1 MTSRE
6 RFLAAVRGE
15 VLDRPPMWLMR
26 QAGRYL
32 PEYRAL
38 KQKHD
43 FLTLAKTPALATEVT
58 LQPIRRYG
66 FDAAIIFSD
75 ILVIPEAMGQPYHFR
90 DQGGIGMDYALE
102 TAAQIDA
109 LTPEAVRERL
119 NYVAQALRQTRAELG
134 PDHALLGFGGSPWTL
149 AAYMIE
155 GGSAEGFPKLLAL
168 LEHEPV
174 LFGRLMEKLCAAL
187 AEYFQMQIEAGA
199 DAIQIFDSWAALA
212 PQGRYEEVSVRW
224 ICELIRA
231 LPADFPVILY
241 AKGRAHERD
250 ALVSS
255 GAAVLSLDWTVNLP
269 RYRDGLANPPALQGN
284 LDPAILDTT
293 EEATRSAVGALLESM
308 RGQGGYIFNL
318 GHGIHPQAKVENVAA
333 LVDTVKSFR

>member
-6 RFLAAVRGE
+6 RFLAAARGD

-38 KQKHD
+38 KEKHD
-43 FLTLAKTPALATEVT
+43 FLTLAKTPELATEVT

-102 TAAQIDA
+102 TAAQIEA

-119 NYVAQALRQTRAELG
+119 DYVPQALRLTRRELG
-134 PDHALLGFGGSPWTL
+134 DQHALLGFGGSPWTL
-149 AAYMIE
+149 AAYMVQ
-155 GGSAEGFPKLLAL
+155 GGSAEGFPRLLAFL
-168 LEHEPV
+168 KEEPA
-174 LFGRLMEKLCAAL
+174 LFELLMEKLCAAL
-187 AEYFQMQIEAGA
+187 GEYFRMQIEAGA

-212 PQGRYEEVSVRW
+212 PEDSYEDVSIKW
-224 ICELIRA
+224 IRRLIES
-231 LPADFPVILY
+231 LPKGFPVILY
-241 AKGRAHERD
+241 AKGRAHERE
-250 ALVSS
+250 ALLSS
-255 GAAVLSLDWTVNLP
+255 GARVLSLDWTVDLP
-269 RYRDGLANPPALQGN
+269 RYREGLLSPPALQGN

-293 EEATRSAVGALLESM
+293 PEATVDAVTKLLTSM

-333 LVDTVKSFR
+333 LVETVRNFS

>member
-6 RFLAAVRGE
+6 RFLAAIKGD
-15 VLDRPPMWLMR
+15 VLERPPMWLMR

-90 DQGGIGMDYALE
+90 EQGGIGMDYALE
-102 TAAQIDA
+102 NAAQIDA
-109 LTPEAVRERL
+109 LTPEAVRKRL
-119 NYVAQALRQTRAELG
+119 DYVPQALRLTRQELG
-134 PDHALLGFGGSPWTL
+134 GKHALLGFGGSPWTL
-149 AAYMIE
+149 AAYMVQ
-155 GGSAEGFPKLLAL
+155 GGSAEGFPRLLAL
-168 LEHEPV
+168 VEQESA
-174 LFGRLMEKLCAAL
+174 LFERLMEKLTAAL
-187 AEYFQMQIEAGA
+187 SEYFLMQIEAGA
-199 DAIQIFDSWAALA
+199 DAIQIFDSWAGIA
-212 PQGRYEEVSVRW
+212 PEGRYADVSMKW
-224 ICELIRA
+224 IRRIVES
-231 LPADFPVILY
+231 LPQDFPIILY
-241 AKGRAHERD
+241 AKGRAHERE
-250 ALVSS
+250 ALLSS
-255 GAAVLSLDWTVNLP
+255 GARVLSLDWTVDLP
-269 RYRDGLANPPALQGN
+269 RYRDGLEHPPALQGN
-284 LDPAILDTT
+284 LNPDILDTT
-293 EEATRSAVGALLESM
+293 PEATASAVRSLLESM

-333 LVDTVKSFR
+333 LVETVRGFK

>member
-1 MTSRE
+1 MNSRE
-6 RFLAAVRGE
+6 RFLAAVHGE

-38 KQKHD
+38 KEKHD
-43 FLTLAKTPALATEVT
+43 FLTLAKTPELATEVT

-90 DQGGIGMDYALE
+90 DQGGIGMDYRLESAEQIEAL
-102 TAAQIDA
+102 APQ
-109 LTPEAVRERL
+109 AVRERL
-119 NYVAQALRQTRAELG
+119 DYVAQALRLTRAALG
-134 PDHALLGFGGSPWTL
+134 EERALLGFGGSPWTL
-149 AAYMIE
+149 AAYMVE
-155 GGSAEGFPKLLAL
+155 GGSAEGFPRLLAL
-168 LEHEPV
+168 LESDPV
-174 LFGRLMEKLCAAL
+174 CFEHLMDKLTAAL
-187 AEYFQMQIEAGA
+187 TEYFQMQIEAGA

-212 PQGRYEEVSVRW
+212 PEGRYADVSMFW
-224 ICELIRA
+224 IRRIVER
-231 LPADFPVILY
+231 LPGDFPIILY

-250 ALVSS
+250 ALLSS
-255 GAAVLSLDWTVNLP
+255 GAKVLSLDWTVDLP
-269 RYRDGLANPPALQGN
+269 RYRDGLKHPPALQGN

-293 EEATRSAVGALLESM
+293 PEATATAVRALLESM

-333 LVDTVKSFR
+333 LVETVKTFQ

>member
-15 VLDRPPMWLMR
+15 VLQRPPMWLMR

-90 DQGGIGMDYALE
+90 EQGGIGMDYALE
-102 TAAQIDA
+102 TEKQIDA
-109 LTPEAVRERL
+109 LTPKAVRERL
-119 NYVAQALRQTRAELG
+119 DYVPQALRLARGELG

-149 AAYMIE
+149 AAYMVQ
-155 GGSAEGFPKLLAL
+155 GGSAEGFPRLLAFVR
-168 LEHEPV
+168 EEPA
-174 LFGRLMEKLCAAL
+174 LFERLMEKLTTAL
-187 AEYFQMQIEAGA
+187 TEYFLMQIEAGA

-212 PQGRYEEVSVRW
+212 PADAYEDVSIKW
-224 ICELIRA
+224 IREIITR
-231 LPADFPVILY
+231 LPKNFPIILY
-241 AKGRAHERD
+241 AKGRAHERE
-250 ALVSS
+250 ALLSS
-255 GAAVLSLDWTVNLP
+255 GATVLSLDWTVNLP
-269 RYRDGLANPPALQGN
+269 TYREGLKNPPALQGN

-293 EEATRSAVGALLESM
+293 EAATREAVTALLTSM

-333 LVDTVKSFR
+333 LVETVKTFQ